1 MVYNLPRSASVRA
14 ATPCV
19 IFLLDRADLKR
30 VLKHYPEGQVKCLIN
45 PLPSASSLDN
55 PGGMGERCWAGVCG
69 PLLKTQSLFK
79 TKIGDFTF
87 PYSIPYQEKMTL
99 FMTGQKLRYPVSDL
113 L

>member
-55 PGGMGERCWAGVCG
+55 PGGMGDIPRDAGPGYVARFSK
-69 PLLKTQSLFK
+69 PNA
-79 TKIGDFTF
+79 
-87 PYSIPYQEKMTL
+87 YSR
-99 FMTGQKLRYPVSDL
+99 QKSVILPSPIVYPIKRK
-113 L
+113 